1 MNEVL
6 IFNTDIN
13 SDTSST
19 SLDTSSSISL
29 NESSSTSRN
38 RNNTP
43 VNTDRG
49 TVTETEDYDL
59 LAAETPE
66 GCKSYVA
73 KKGDTFASIATLNNV
88 DVENLKSINYKIQG
102 EISEGDIVYIPMEEL
117 DMDPTEAG
125 GGGGG
130 SSSLDADVPSSS
142 GGGGGGGGSSA
153 PTAGANSDTPK
164 TSPKGGG
171 SDDKPNNDPSKSARG
186 TLPGSSKYSH
196 STSDLRS
203 LNLSELDEIAANY
216 KASAK
221 ELRDRLSQLE
231 LERDSILKDALA
243 WYDANKDHLDKNLS
257 EEQIFDLYL
266 KNNSSAIKTYEKYS
280 DYTNEINRINDEL
293 NTINEDSKQLYIVML
308 QKVQTEKSNLETE
321 YNNLKTKAIQ
331 WYETNKPQLENDNE
345 ETIINTYLKQFG
357 DDYSYR
363 TYREYQ
369 TKINDYGT
377 KIDNI
382 TAIIINYTCGYDNPE
397 DGLLAMYK
405 NTYTDEVIDQLD
417 IDQKYK
423 DMIKKCL
430 NNNDDAS
437 LILVAS
443 IVSDLKQIENI
454 DNQIEELERQSNSI
468 YIDYDGRGS
477 YAQEQIKSATAQ
489 KEELQNQIN
498 QLKNQKKALNVEIKS
513 LENNLT
519 LMQYSEYYKD
529 ISDTEIETDS
539 ATYFKEFFADNP
551 DLLNALKESG
561 YFESTKADM
570 NGNPTDEEVAAAVIL
585 YCFDNTDF
593 SRAPGDPNFNDY
605 SYILFSSTGTVNGPI
620 DINIMAL
627 MENYSKYFGDPNNDS
642 MHMFLSIDPGESAA
656 LKYFTVEERNVYNR
670 IFKEQG
676 GLAAYQYV
684 MDMQDTINQR
694 WAYDLSK
701 DYFESVINNPSEF
714 KRLLSEG
721 WIGLQQ
727 GLRGHFENVIALL
740 TGDDSMTITEYATQ
754 YFLQFMA
761 NAYSVAE
768 LGEIDSKKLDEL
780 YNQTETINGEEYRF
794 INEEQ
799 YSKLKKILEKNGSL
813 NGYDIL
819 YVKEAISEEDYN
831 YSTEIYNNDYYK
843 TFMETYGGDSEQFW
857 ANCVFSAGN
866 SIGNMLPS
874 IMLSIM
880 CQPLGA
886 ACTIGSTTITWGQ
899 IAANASMFLS
909 ATGGAWKEASR
920 EGNGQFESLL
930 YGILNGASE
939 VGVGFLLGR
948 VPFVSRVSK
957 VTEDLA
963 AGQGNILLKAGLS
976 ILSDIFGEVTEEV
989 SQIFIEGGLKKI
1001 ILNDD
1006 KVTWESLFKQIPET
1020 IVSTIISTG
1029 VMNGT
1034 VTVIQLGGLA
1044 VSIGPEDAIN
1054 MFLAKNSEAFLQ
1066 ALIAAKTDNI
1076 NILKEIIDSDN
1087 ISEREK
1093 ALVISR
1099 LSDDN
1104 QKIDL
1109 LSKLKDSAAID
1120 GVVLSLKDDN
1130 AKLKAM
1136 EFASEEVK
1144 TYLADSIDTNKL
1156 SAETIKEIVQNDDI
1170 LQYFNSDAKQSMLSK
1185 LGREELLM
1193 YLADRGI
1200 AIVDPDD
1207 TSFYTIDMN
1216 AAKNNKAL
1224 ELADIVISLRAT
1236 SPNEDILTSDGQV
1249 LFLADY
1255 DYVNTTVVY
1264 DIVTTSNTS
1273 LTEINCIDVIA
1284 GIRNMEAAGYTKED
1298 IIHYIDS
1305 VDNARKMILEND
1317 VVSCD
1322 EIISQAD
1329 AVKILGE
1336 VFKDNNPV
1344 AMAVMSQMY
1353 GLSGDQIKEAI
1364 LKSKQF
1370 SEEEV
1375 EEFFSSVAGQY
1386 ILSLLPEEIDAISSY
1401 CGAGYTPM
1409 NGYMR
1414 GDQRYITPQI
1424 AQQVNNLRSA
1434 LQKYPGISQPML
1446 LYRGD
1451 TISFVKCSPEL
1462 AAIFDGIGKYDNPA
1476 ILSAFQSA
1484 VGYQI
1489 TTDNFLSCSPSYQC
1503 SFATSSAKNVVLEIM
1518 APPGTPGA
1526 YVNMMG
1532 IYNLEN
1538 EFLLMDGL
1546 DMTIIN
1552 AYIGGDG
1559 KVHVQLTVDSTANT
1573 RNTVDLDTIRALK
1586 TDTDR
1591 LNYIKTIKDN
1601 ETKIKALRYLSYSD
1615 ALSYDGEKIIFS
1627 IGDISDKDIRTKI
1640 KEISEALPD
1649 YSIVSVEDLVLY
1661 DAATKTIN
1669 DHTIDTVELVIELVD
1684 SGAVA
1689 ENPSTKNIE
1698 IDPALLGTTTL
1709 KDAVNAILDVNT
1721 DADIYTSDGTKIYD
1735 STTGKITLPIELSDN
1750 AKAINDRINNAAA
1763 GFEVSKYYE
1772 LLNILY
1778 EYQEKG
1784 MKVPVD
1790 DIVDVINSNQE
1801 LRVSLVAGAREAI
1814 TNLLT
1819 ACGYTGDTTSIT
1831 DQLLNMLTGGDTFI
1845 NGRLGDGIDWQGF
1858 INLLRGDFKKQL
1870 ETLVAEGKV
1879 PIVWSSINNDNHST
1893 MNEQYATIENTTIG
1907 EELANLLDALFPN
1920 WDGVGSPRQV
1930 EIWEMLSEVYAE
1942 ELNELK
1948 DPATGEPYTNI
1959 QFVYPSDKE
1968 MDQSF
1973 GELFKTVEFPILL
1986 KNGNVNTLTLV
1997 KVNQETMEVLE
2008 KVEVDISDIVEFYQN
2023 GLTSTVQDPELN
2035 NKAVEMLIKKI
2046 QDGDYTTTY
2055 SLEQQM
2061 KDTSHYVHLDENKV
2075 IINESDLENY
2085 NEYYDLGETVDLLRK
2100 MYPGQ
2105 EIYLEDR
2112 LIYDPEFDL
2121 LDEVAVYGVNFHDNV
2136 DIETLADIDIMDKV
2150 QEMKAAGVP
2159 REQIESYIAA
2169 MQRALAILR
2178 NNPDNFAGFDA
2189 ELDQDDTVEALNDIF
2204 QDGSKIAG
2212 VISAL
2217 IRFGTYSVE
2226 KIKKELLTYYPTSF
2240 TQEEID
2246 DFFNNNPAGQYLNTL
2261 TTDEIWAINK
2271 YTTGDFTQINEYFR
2285 GNIKGT
2291 PEIIKIAE
2299 NLKSAI
2305 AKYHLQQAVYLYR
2318 GDTIDF
2324 TKCNETL
2331 TNLISGLGS
2340 NPTPQQIV
2348 AALQAA
2354 IGIDITTQNVLSTS
2368 PGYNTSFAY
2377 KDNYPVVLEILAPP
2391 GTNGAYLNMEASQFY
2406 NNENEFL
2413 LADQTNMTI
2422 LNVYYDETGD
2432 KKIHVQMVVNPN

>member
-1 MNEVL
+1 MNGLEN
-6 IFNTDIN
+6 IHINTDN
-13 SDTSST
+13 NNTA
-19 SLDTSSSISL
+19 LDTSSSISL
-29 NESSSTSRN
+29 NGSSSTSRN

-66 GCKSYVA
+66 GCKSYIA

-102 EISEGDIVYIPMEEL
+102 EVSEGDIVYIPMQEL
-117 DMDPTEAG
+117 DMNPTEAG

-130 SSSLDADVPSSS
+130 SSSLDADVPSTG

-153 PTAGANSDTPK
+153 PTKGANSNTPK

-216 KASAK
+216 KARAK
-221 ELRDRLSQLE
+221 ELRDRLSQLQ
-231 LERDSILKDALA
+231 LEKDSILKDALA

-280 DYTNEINRINDEL
+280 DYIDEINRLNDEL
-293 NTINEDSKQLYIVML
+293 NTINEDSEQLYIVML
-308 QKVQTEKSNLETE
+308 QKVQEEQTNLETE

-369 TKINDYGT
+369 TKINDYSN

-382 TAIIINYTCGYDNPE
+382 TAIIVNYTCGYENADE
-397 DGLLAMYK
+397 GITAMYK
-405 NTYTDEVIDQLD
+405 NMYSDEYIDSLD
-417 IDQKYK
+417 LDTEYK
-423 DMIKKCL
+423 DMLKACMK
-430 NNNDDAS
+430 NEDEGS

-443 IVSDLKQIENI
+443 IIGLVKQKESL
-454 DNQIEELERQSNSI
+454 EAELDKVGME
-468 YIDYDGRGS
+468 YVDYDGRGS
-477 YAQEQIKSATAQ
+477 AAQQTIKDHTAKLDNIKNQIKVIE
-489 KEELQNQIN
+489 KQIYESKN
-498 QLKNQKKALNVEIKS
+498 QLNLMKYQDYFNQV
-513 LENNLT
+513 
-519 LMQYSEYYKD
+519 
-529 ISDTEIETDS
+529 SDTELEYDS
-539 ATYFKEFFADNP
+539 TTYIKSIFENNP
-551 DLLNALKESG
+551 EL
-561 YFESTKADM
+561 FEDIKNDSWFSYVR
-570 NGNPTDEEVAAAVIL
+570 NEVGNEASDEEIAALVIL
-585 YCFDNTDF
+585 TAYDGTFITD
-593 SRAPGDPNFNDY
+593 RTPGDSEYNAFSTMVWGPSY
-605 SYILFSSTGTVNGPI
+605 SVE
-620 DINIMAL
+620 INVMAL
-627 MENYSKYFGDPNNDS
+627 FDILNKYYPSDS
-642 MHMFLSIDPGESAA
+642 LRLFQTIISFDESLAA
-656 LKYFTVEERNVYNR
+656 KYMTTEEKNVYNKL
-670 IFKEQG
+670 FKEDPIK
-676 GLAAYQYV
+676 AYQFV
-684 MDMQDTINQR
+684 EDMQMTLNQR
-694 WAYDLSK
+694 WAYEQAQDKFKEIIS
-701 DYFESVINNPSEF
+701 NPTEF
-714 KRLLSEG
+714 GRLIDTG
-721 WIGLQQ
+721 KYGVGQ
-727 GLRGHFENVIALL
+727 GLKGFFENIMGLFSGNSDPTV
-740 TGDDSMTITEYATQ
+740 TEYASQ

-761 NAYSVAE
+761 NAFEVAK
-768 LGEIDSKKLDEL
+768 LGSIDSTKLDEL
-780 YNQTETINGEEYRF
+780 YNQVEIKNGEEYRF
-794 INEEQ
+794 INEDE
-799 YSKLKKILEKNGSL
+799 YKSLKELLNQKGSI

-819 YVKEAISEEDYN
+819 YIKEAISEDEYKF
-831 YSTEIYNNDYYK
+831 STEVYNSDYFK
-843 TFMETYGGDSEQFW
+843 VFLDSYGGEREKFLS
-857 ANCVFSAGN
+857 NCFFSAGN

-886 ACTIGSTTITWGQ
+886 ACTIGNTTITWGQ

-909 ATGGAWKEASR
+909 ATGGAWKEAKR
-920 EGNGQFESLL
+920 NGNGQFESLL
-930 YGILNGASE
+930 YGILNGTSE

-963 AGQGNILLKAGLS
+963 AGQGNILVKSGLAL
-976 ILSDIFGEVTEEV
+976 LSDIFNEVTEEV
-989 SQIFIEGGLKKI
+989 AQVFIEGGLKTI
-1001 ILNDD
+1001 VLDE
-1006 KVTWESLFKQIPET
+1006 KVTLEDMLKQIPET
-1020 IVSTIISTG
+1020 IISTIISTG
-1029 VMNGT
+1029 TLNGMT
-1034 VTVIQLGGLA
+1034 TVIQLGGLA

-1104 QKIDL
+1104 QKVDL
-1109 LSKLKDSAAID
+1109 LSKLKDQAAID
-1120 GVVLSLKDDN
+1120 GVLLSLKDDN

-1144 TYLADSIDTNKL
+1144 TYLVDSIDTNKL
-1156 SAETIKEIVQNDDI
+1156 NAETIKEIVQNDDI

-1216 AAKNNKAL
+1216 AANNNNTL

-1264 DIVTTSNTS
+1264 DIAATSNSS
-1273 LTEINCIDVIA
+1273 LTEINSIDVIA

-1322 EIISQAD
+1322 EIISQTD

-1336 VFKDNNPV
+1336 IFKDNNPV

-1386 ILSLLPEEIDAISSY
+1386 ILSLLPDEITAISSY

-1414 GDQRYITPQI
+1414 GDQRYNSPSI

-1552 AYIGGDG
+1552 AYIGSDG

-1591 LNYIKTIKDN
+1591 LNYLKTIKDN

-1627 IGDISDKDIRTKI
+1627 IGDISDKDVRTKI

-1649 YSIVSVEDLVLY
+1649 YSIVSVEGLVLY

-1669 DHTIDTVELVIELVD
+1669 DHTIDSVELVIELID
-1684 SGAVA
+1684 SGALA
-1689 ENPSTKNIE
+1689 ENSSTNNME
-1698 IDPALLGTTTL
+1698 IDTTLLGTTTL

-1735 STTGKITLPIELSDN
+1735 STTGKITLPIVLSDN
-1750 AKAINDRINNAAA
+1750 AKAINDRINSAPA

-1893 MNEQYATIENTTIG
+1893 MNEHYATIENTTIG

-1986 KNGNVNTLTLV
+1986 KNGNVKTLTLV

-2061 KDTSHYVHLDENKV
+2061 KDTSNYVHLDENKV

-2085 NEYYDLGETVDLLRK
+2085 NEYYDLGETVELLRK

-2159 REQIESYIAA
+2159 REQIESYISA

-2178 NNPDNFAGFDA
+2178 NNPDNFAGVDA

-2226 KIKKELLTYYPTSF
+2226 DIKKELLTYYPTSF